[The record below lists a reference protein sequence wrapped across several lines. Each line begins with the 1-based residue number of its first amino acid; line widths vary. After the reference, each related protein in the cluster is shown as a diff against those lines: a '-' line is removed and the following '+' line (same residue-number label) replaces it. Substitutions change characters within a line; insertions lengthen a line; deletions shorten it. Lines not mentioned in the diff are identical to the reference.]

1 MTSSALPRSATWAA
15 FVALLLLTAAACD
28 SSGSGEVPPDT
39 PAEVALSFAADA
51 SFVVGET
58 VAVTATV
65 TADDDPVQG
74 DTVVFSGDGTFQ
86 ASTVV
91 TDANGEATTGW
102 TLATDQIG
110 ADAQR
115 VRAELPGGESAEERV
130 AVNPGAVG
138 SITATAADTV
148 IAVDSTT
155 TLSIV
160 DAADEFGNAI
170 ADLSRY
176 TFTWTSATPDS
187 AVIEGDSLGTE
198 VTVRGTGDGLA
209 QFTVASGGA
218 PNASVAD
225 IQKAAKA
232 AATDLE
238 VDVRQQELRGV
249 WLTNVDSNVLDS
261 RENIREAME
270 FLEANNFNVVFP
282 VVWNKA
288 ATMYP
293 STVMDTLLNR
303 PIDPV
308 YAGRDPLQE
317 IIEEA
322 QPRGI
327 AVIPW
332 FEFGFSSSFSQNGG
346 PIIDK
351 YPSWA
356 AKDVNG
362 DLLVK
367 NGFDWMNAYK
377 PAVQNLLM
385 SLIMEV
391 VNNYDIDGIQGDDRL
406 PANPVEGGYSEFTKE
421 LYRSEHNGQDPPTNE
436 QDPAWKEWRADK
448 LSDFGERV
456 FDNVK
461 AVDED
466 LIVSWSPSPFSFGY
480 DEYLQDYPE
489 WIERGITDI
498 AHPQLYRRDF
508 PSYRSLLSQQLNL
521 TDRDQINVGF
531 YPGVLLKVGSYLS
544 EPDYMVN
551 VVQENR
557 DNGVYGEVFF
567 FYEGLRS
574 FDGVIPKAL
583 VERTVYRDPAPL
595 PFRRASLD

>member
-15 FVALLLLTAAACD
+15 LVALLLLTAAACD
-28 SSGSGEVPPDT
+28 SSGGGDVPPEPPT
-39 PAEVALSFAADA
+39 EIALSFAANA

-58 VAVTATV
+58 VGVTATA
-65 TADDDPVQG
+65 TADDDPVEG

-86 ASTVV
+86 PSTAV

-102 TLATDQIG
+102 TLATDQTG
-110 ADAQR
+110 TDAQR
-115 VRAELPGGESAEERV
+115 IRAEVPAGGNAEQRV
-130 AVNPGAVG
+130 SVNPGAVG

-160 DAADEFGNAI
+160 DVADAFGNAI

-209 QFTVASGGA
+209 QFSVSSGGA
-218 PNASVAD
+218 PNATVAD
-225 IQKAAKA
+225 VQKAAKA

-249 WLTNVDSNVLDS
+249 WLTNVDSNVLNS

-293 STVMDTLLNR
+293 STVMDTLLNQ
-303 PIDPV
+303 PIDPA

-377 PAVQNLLM
+377 PEVQNLLM

-391 VNNYDIDGIQGDDRL
+391 VNTYDIDGIQGDDRL

-421 LYRSEHNGQDPPTNE
+421 LYRSEHNGQDPPTNA
-436 QDPAWKEWRADK
+436 QNPAWKEWRADK

-461 AVDED
+461 AVDQD

-508 PSYRSLLSQQLNL
+508 PSYRSLLGQQLSIS
-521 TDRDQINVGF
+521 DRDQINVGF
-531 YPGVLLKVGSYLS
+531 YPGVLLKVGGYVA
-544 EPDYMVN
+544 EPDDMVN

-557 DNGVYGEVFF
+557 ANGVYGEVFF
-567 FYEGLRS
+567 FYEGLRE
-574 FDGVIPKAL
+574 FNGDVPQAL